1 MAITKE
7 QLFATAD
14 AIEARGETVTLEAIR
29 QALGVTANGLTDVMS
44 ETEAM
49 NAWKAHKTTRTQQ
62 STEPA
67 PRAVAER
74 VTQFG
79 SELWALA
86 LQQAHARL
94 APERKALEAVRAELE
109 TQTREARSE
118 ATQLRA
124 QWVAANESA
133 ATASARADGL
143 ERRAVDLQREITRL
157 NDLNQQ
163 LVDAIKGV
171 VSIAAEPSTEVI
183 THGRAFEVSL
193 TRLRMSIRWDSSS
206 SLCRQE
212 LCHFAWKNRSW
223 QCWLSQKLIASIGLR
238 GNTRAAFDANLA
250 AI

>member
-7 QLFATAD
+7 QLFSTAD
-14 AIEARGETVTLEAIR
+14 AIESRGESVTLEAIR

-62 STEPA
+62 STEPI
-67 PRAVAER
+67 PPAVAER

-79 SELWALA
+79 NELWALA
-86 LQQAHARL
+86 LEHAHARL
-94 APERKALEAVRAELE
+94 APERKALEGVRAELE
-109 TQTREARSE
+109 AQTRDARAE

-143 ERRAVDLQREITRL
+143 ERRAVDLKAEIARL

-163 LVDAIKGV
+163 LVEAIKGV
-171 VSIAAEPSTEVI
+171 VSREMLLDPRRAERHSDARRLAPQRVI
-183 THGRAFEVSL
+183 
-193 TRLRMSIRWDSSS
+193 
-206 SLCRQE
+206 
-212 LCHFAWKNRSW
+212 
-223 QCWLSQKLIASIGLR
+223 
-238 GNTRAAFDANLA
+238 
-250 AI
+250 